1 MRRLRIV
8 AAADVS
14 PLAVIGG
21 AERVLW
27 EQMRRLAGRG
37 HDVRV
42 LCRGAAGDP
51 APATVREG
59 VEIVEFAAV
68 RRSPAGFLR
77 STVLGARRAAS
88 ALLAARGADVL
99 NVYQPLSGYG
109 VLASARARGLPA
121 LYSFMSPAPLEY
133 RSRRRMTAHH
143 RAGAAGLAG
152 LAALWLAE
160 RACLRRAG
168 RVQVHSDFS
177 TALLWKLYR
186 LPAERIVKIGG
197 GVDLER
203 FHPAP
208 DRRGVRAALGLPL
221 ERPIVLTVR
230 NLEARMGLDTLI
242 EAMATLVRAVPD
254 VLLLVGGSGS
264 RRVALERLVGTLG
277 LDKHVAFLGFVP
289 EAELPL
295 HYQAADVFVLPTRE
309 LEGFGLVTAEAL
321 ACGTP
326 VLGTRVGATPELLEP
341 LDAGLVFRE
350 ATAAAMAADLGALL
364 ARLAGDV
371 RDAEN
376 LRAACRRHAEARF
389 GWERVVDAL
398 EATLL
403 DVAAGGA
410 TGPAALGLCEAC
422 GAALR
427 PSRLLYGGRR
437 YARCARCGARRV
449 VALPGEGQT
458 RHEYQVRYTRRFP
471 PERIDPARR
480 QVLASIAV
488 RARRLMPPGR
498 LLDVGC
504 GGGHFMTAARAAG
517 WRPIGADLS
526 HAACRAAC
534 GMAAAP
540 TVSADAGALPFRAA
554 ALDAVALVNV
564 LDHTTRPGTV
574 VAEAARVLRPGGL
587 LIVRVP
593 NGAFHRP
600 WAQALGSL
608 GPLVR
613 WRGWDAY
620 PILHLFAFGPTAL
633 RRLVERAG
641 FAVLATRTSGLASP
655 APDPARPG
663 VPAAAQRLLRALA
676 AAAAGAAHA
685 LSGGRWV
692 IGPSIE
698 LYARRCA
705 VVAEPASVARQ
716 ERP

>member
-1 MRRLRIV
+1 VRRLRIV

-27 EQMRRLAGRG
+27 EQMRRLARRG

-42 LCRGAAGDP
+42 LCRAAAGDP

-59 VEIVEFAAV
+59 VEIVEFAAG

-77 STVLGARRAAS
+77 STVLGARRTMS
-88 ALLAARGADVL
+88 RLLAARGADVL

-109 VLASARARGLPA
+109 VLASAAGRGLPA

-143 RAGAAGLAG
+143 RAGVAGLAG
-152 LAALWLAE
+152 LAALWMAE
-160 RACLRRAG
+160 RACVHRAA
-168 RVQVHSDFS
+168 RVQVQSDFS

-197 GVDLER
+197 GVDVER
-203 FHPAP
+203 FRPAP
-208 DRRGVRAALGLPL
+208 DRLRVRVELGLPL
-221 ERPIVLTVR
+221 ERPIALTVR

-242 EAMATLVRAVPD
+242 EAMVPLVRQVPD
-254 VLLLVGGSGS
+254 VLLLIGGSGS
-264 RRVALERLVGTLG
+264 RRAALEALAGTLG

-289 EAELPL
+289 EAELAS

-326 VLGTRVGATPELLEP
+326 VLGTRVGATPELLES
-341 LDAGLVFRE
+341 LDAGLLFRE
-350 ATAAAMAADLGALL
+350 ATAEAMAADLGVLL
-364 ARLAGDV
+364 ARLA
-371 RDAEN
+371 AEPRAAAE

-389 GWERVVDAL
+389 GWERVVDDL

-403 DVAAGGA
+403 DVATGG
-410 TGPAALGLCEAC
+410 TPVPAALGPCEAC

-437 YARCARCGARRV
+437 YARCARCGVRRV
-449 VALPGEGQT
+449 VTLPSEGQI
-458 RHEYQVRYTRRFP
+458 RHEYQVRYTHRFP
-471 PERIDPARR
+471 PARIDRARR
-480 QVLASIAV
+480 RVLASIAA
-488 RARRLMPPGR
+488 RTRRLAPPGR

-504 GGGHFMTAARAAG
+504 GGGYFMAAARGAG
-517 WRPIGADLS
+517 WRPIGTDLS
-526 HAACRAAC
+526 HAACSAAR
-534 GMAAAP
+534 GEAAAP
-540 TVSADAGALPFRAA
+540 TVGADAGALPFRAA

-564 LDHTTRPGTV
+564 LDHTTRPGAV

-587 LIVRVP
+587 LVMRVP

-613 WRGWDAY
+613 WRGWDTY
-620 PILHLFAFGPTAL
+620 PILHLFAFGPLAL

-641 FAVLATRTSGLASP
+641 FQVLATRSSRLASP
-655 APDPARPG
+655 AADPARTG
-663 VPAAAQRLLRALA
+663 PAAAARRLLRAMTA
-676 AAAAGAAHA
+676 AVAGAVHA
-685 LSGGRWV
+685 LSGRRWV
-692 IGPSIE
+692 VGPSIE
-698 LYARRCA
+698 LYARRRGA
-705 VVAEPASVARQ
+705 PG

>member
-8 AAADVS
+8 ATADVS

-27 EQMRRLAGRG
+27 EQMRRLARRG

-42 LCRGAAGDP
+42 LCRVAAGDP

-77 STVLGARRAAS
+77 STVLGARRAVGG
-88 ALLAARGADVL
+88 LLAARGADVL

-109 VLASARARGLPA
+109 VLASAAARGLPA

-133 RSRRRMTAHH
+133 RSRQRMTAHH

-152 LAALWLAE
+152 LAALWTAE
-160 RACLRRAG
+160 RACLRRAA

-186 LPAERIVKIGG
+186 LPVERIVKIGG

-203 FHPAP
+203 FRPAP

-221 ERPIVLTVR
+221 DRPIVLTVR

-242 EAMATLVRAVPD
+242 EAMAHLVRQAPD
-254 VLLLVGGSGS
+254 VLLLIGGSGS
-264 RRVALERLVGTLG
+264 RRAALEALVGALG

-289 EAELPL
+289 EAELPG

-350 ATAAAMAADLGALL
+350 AIAEAMATDLGALL
-364 ARLAGDV
+364 ARLADDP
-371 RDAEN
+371 REAEA
-376 LRAACRRHAEARF
+376 LRTACRRHAEARF
-389 GWERVVDAL
+389 GWERVVDEL

-403 DVAAGGA
+403 EVAAGGSA
-410 TGPAALGLCEAC
+410 APAELGPCETC
-422 GAALR
+422 GGALR
-427 PSRLLYGGRR
+427 RSRLLYGGHR
-437 YARCARCGARRV
+437 YARCVRCGTRRLV
-449 VALPGEGQT
+449 TLPSEGQT
-458 RHEYQVRYTRRFP
+458 RHEYQVRYTQRFP

-480 QVLASIAV
+480 QVLASIAA
-488 RARRLMPPGR
+488 RARSMAPPGR

-504 GGGHFMTAARAAG
+504 GGGAFMTAARAAG
-517 WRPIGADLS
+517 WRPIGTDLS
-526 HAACRAAC
+526 HAACRAAH
-534 GMAAAP
+534 GETAAP
-540 TVSADAGALPFRAA
+540 AVGADAGALPFRAA
-554 ALDAVALVNV
+554 VLDAVALINV
-564 LDHTTRPGTV
+564 LDHTRRPGAV

-587 LIVRVP
+587 LVVRVP

-613 WRGWDAY
+613 GRGWDTY
-620 PILHLFAFGPTAL
+620 PILHLFAFGPAAL
-633 RRLVERAG
+633 HRLVERAG
-641 FAVLATRTSGLASP
+641 FEVLATRSSGLASP
-655 APDPARPG
+655 APGPARTG
-663 VPAAAQRLLRALA
+663 AAVAGRRLLRALTA
-676 AAAAGAAHA
+676 AAAAAVHA
-685 LSGGRWV
+685 LSGRRWV
-692 IGPSIE
+692 VGPSIE
-698 LYARRCA
+698 LYARRRA
-705 VVAEPASVARQ
+705 AGG